1 MELVGNDDDG
11 LAVGLHVPQDGEE
24 LLRLLRGQ
32 HGGGLVQNED
42 IRSTVQDL
50 DDLHR
55 LLLRDGHIVDL
66 LSGVDVEAV
75 AVADFLDL
83 GVGGLD
89 VQAAALVQ
97 TQHDVFGGG
106 EHVHQLIVLM
116 DHADAVLEGILG
128 GADGY
133 GLPLYQDLALVR
145 EIDAGQHIHQGGL
158 TAAVLPQQGE
168 DLATVQGQID
178 AIVGD
183 DAAETF
189 GDVSQL
195 NGANSFQGCH
205 PFVVNWGAAAPVR
218 FPDNI

>member
-1 MELVGNDDDG
+1 MGRTRVVNIRKETCDVYIGRAGCGKDGYFGN
-11 LAVGLHVPQDGEE
+11 PF
-24 LLRLLRGQ
+24 RLEATMAKG
-32 HGGGLVQNED
+32 
-42 IRSTVQDL
+42 STL
-50 DDLHR
+50 GRYRKYFYHR
-55 LLLRDGHIVDL
+55 LSTDKEFRKRIGNLQGKTLGCFCKPDPCHGDIIKEYLDRMAENANEAIVI
-66 LSGVDVEAV
+66 GQIHWKGCV
-75 AVADFLDL
+75 
-83 GVGGLD
+83 
-89 VQAAALVQ
+89 
-97 TQHDVFGGG
+97 
-106 EHVHQLIVLM
+106 
-116 DHADAVLEGILG
+116 
-128 GADGY
+128 Y
-133 GLPLYQDLALVR
+133 PVR

-168 DLATVQGQID
+168 DLTTVQGQID

>member
-1 MELVGNDDDG
+1 M
-11 LAVGLHVPQDGEE
+11 
-24 LLRLLRGQ
+24 
-32 HGGGLVQNED
+32 
-42 IRSTVQDL
+42 
-50 DDLHR
+50 
-55 LLLRDGHIVDL
+55 
-66 LSGVDVEAV
+66 
-75 AVADFLDL
+75 
-83 GVGGLD
+83 
-89 VQAAALVQ
+89 
-97 TQHDVFGGG
+97 
-106 EHVHQLIVLM
+106 LM

-168 DLATVQGQID
+168 DLTTVQGQID